1 MSQLQDPLAPT
12 TTNNPSPTDQRRQP
26 RILFQQQAWA
36 VDLQHPDIR
45 HSILT
50 QNLSVLGIGFLTIH
64 AFPMD
69 AWLVIFITFESGISR
84 KVLCHIKRNQTTGNG
99 FYQIGA
105 EFEAALPN
113 DSGSEDIPEE
123 WLEMVQRVEQSTLLW
138 PKDKPILEQ
147 DLIPGTFSAP
157 TVQVI
162 YDDIPERNDTSSSP
176 PPTFP
181 TPEK

>member
-12 TTNNPSPTDQRRQP
+12 TFNTPPPTDQRRQP

-36 VDLQHPDIR
+36 VDLQNPEVR

-69 AWLVIFITFESGISR
+69 AWLVIFITFDTGVNR
-84 KVLCHIKRNQTTGNG
+84 KVLCHIKRNQPTGNG
-99 FYQIGA
+99 FYLVGA
-105 EFEAALPN
+105 EFESALPN
-113 DSGSEDIPEE
+113 DSESEDIPAE
-123 WLEMVQRVEQSTLLW
+123 WLDMVQQAEQSNLPL

-162 YDDIPERNDTSSSP
+162 YDDIPEQTENHTSP
-176 PPTFP
+176 PSAPGN
-181 TPEK
+181 